1 MAMVDVGPA
10 TRRTYSPSR
19 LAWSEGRR
27 PIGAALHSLYE
38 PSELSQWLCHDDST
52 INVVRVLLLLFF
64 IIIIIII
71 NC

>member
-10 TRRTYSPSR
+10 GYRRTYSLSR

-27 PIGAALHSLYE
+27 PIGAALHLSNEL
-38 PSELSQWLCHDDST
+38 SELLQWLSRWQHYKH
-52 INVVRVLLLLFF
+52 RHG

-71 NC
+71 IIL